1 MDVRLTDLFAL
12 IRHPESTHA
21 RFYLAQSGKLQ
32 DA

>member
-1 MDVRLTDLFAL
+1 MDTRMTDQITL